1 MSKKKTSSRLP
12 AEASAKAG
20 RTETSARSAEASAKA
35 GRTETSA
42 RSAEASAKAGRTK
55 TSARSTEPWHLQNWS
70 LLALGGL
77 LLAVLAAFSGAFG
90 NEFVSWDD
98 HVYVYENPQILNP
111 TAASFKAFGTQVVSL
126 NYHPLTM
133 WSLWLNSAMFGAG
146 AKSFI
151 VTNVLIHWLNAG
163 LLCLLVWLLTGRQY
177 RSVALLTALLF
188 AIHPLRAESVVWV
201 SERKDVLYVFFFL
214 AACISYWRYLETKR
228 STKLWIA
235 LIFMLLSCLSKGVAV
250 VFPMVCLL
258 MDYWHGRKFGVNW
271 IVEKIPLFAL
281 SLLFGLIALDVQ
293 RGGDFHGLLTL
304 STEKTK
310 ALSTVFGLDKK
321 ILFAGYGYMMY
332 FVKTF
337 LPLDLC
343 TFYPYPTEV
352 QLRGGIYIGGAIFML
367 ASLVFGIWSIYS
379 SKPYQDDSAGMD
391 GQGRRRGGIFAFGL
405 GWVFATVILV
415 LQFVSVGV
423 VIMADRY
430 FYLPSAGVFF
440 MLTYAAEVF
449 VLKKKPAL
457 RNIWWAIIG
466 LFAVWC
472 LWLSR
477 AQTKTWKNS
486 ETLWQQVLR
495 YYPAE
500 DQALESLANWYGK
513 VNRVPEAEQM
523 LERAVKDGCTRPNV
537 YSALANCIAIKA
549 GAAKDPSTQRA
560 YQDRAFSL
568 YAQSIALNPN
578 NADTYFNRALTAIT
592 VYPERALADLD
603 TAAALAPH
611 KALQFKHMR
620 GTVFNNLKRYA
631 EAESILN
638 EVIETMEKSPLTLK
652 IVEEKQR
659 YSDAYLE
666 RAVSKFNNGN
676 RPGGLADAEKSVGI
690 APQNQR
696 AVDLLARMRE
706 ISGQ

>member
-1 MSKKKTSSRLP
+1 MAKKNTSPSAAHRSTSVGKAP
-12 AEASAKAG
+12 AAKA
-20 RTETSARSAEASAKA
+20 A
-35 GRTETSA
+35 G
-42 RSAEASAKAGRTK
+42 
-55 TSARSTEPWHLQNWS
+55 TEPWLTKNWF
-70 LLALGGL
+70 LLALGAL
-77 LLAVLAAFSGAFG
+77 LVAVLAAFSSAFG
-90 NEFVSWDD
+90 HEFVSWDD
-98 HVYVYENPQILNP
+98 HVYVYENPMVLNP
-111 TAASFKAFGTQVVSL
+111 TAANFKAFGTQVVSL

-163 LLCLLVWLLTGRQY
+163 LLCWLVWLLTSRQY

-214 AACISYWRYLETKR
+214 AGLISYWRYLETQR

-235 LIFMLLSCLSKGVAV
+235 LVFMLLSCLSKGVAV
-250 VFPMVCLL
+250 VFPLVCLL
-258 MDYWHGRKFGVNW
+258 LDYWHGRRLEAKMVL
-271 IVEKIPLFAL
+271 EKIPLFAL

-293 RGGDFHGLLTL
+293 KGGDFHGLLTL
-304 STEKTK
+304 STDKTK
-310 ALSTVFGLDKK
+310 ALSTVFGFDQK

-352 QLRGGIYIGGAIFML
+352 QLKGPAYFGGAIFMVATIAL
-367 ASLVFGIWSIYS
+367 AIWSAR
-379 SKPYQDDSAGMD
+379 KTK
-391 GQGRRRGGIFAFGL
+391 IFAFGF

-440 MLTYAAEVF
+440 MLMYAAEVY
-449 VLKKKPAL
+449 VLQNKPGL
-457 RNIWWAIIG
+457 RNAWWAMVG

-472 LWLSR
+472 LWLTR
-477 AQTKTWKNS
+477 AQTNTWKNS

-495 YYPAE
+495 HYPTE
-500 DQALESLANWYGK
+500 DQAMESLANWYGK
-513 VNRVPEAEQM
+513 QNRVPEAEQM
-523 LERAVKDGCTRPNV
+523 LERAVQDGCTRPNV

-549 GAAKDPSTQRA
+549 GTAKDTSAQRTLR
-560 YQDRAFSL
+560 DRAFSL

-578 NADTYFNRALTAIT
+578 NADTYFNRAFTALTI
-592 VYPERALADLD
+592 YPERAIADLD
-603 TAAALAPH
+603 TATTLAPH
-611 KALQFKHMR
+611 KALQFKQMR
-620 GTVFNNLKRYA
+620 GTALNNLKRYA
-631 EAESILN
+631 EAEQTLS
-638 EVIETMEKSPLTLK
+638 EVISTMEKSPQTLK
-652 IVEEKQR
+652 IPEEKQR

-676 RPGGLADAEKSVGI
+676 RPGGLADAEKAVSI
-690 APQNQR
+690 TPQNQR
-696 AVDLLARMRE
+696 AASLLARMRE
-706 ISGQ
+706 VVGQ

>member
-1 MSKKKTSSRLP
+1 MSKKKKPTPSSP
-12 AEASAKAG
+12 AVASAKAG
-20 RTETSARSAEASAKA
+20 HSKTAS
-35 GRTETSA
+35 
-42 RSAEASAKAGRTK
+42 K
-55 TSARSTEPWHLQNWS
+55 TAAPSNEPFLQKNWF

-77 LLAVLAAFSGAFG
+77 LVAVLAAFSGAFG
-90 NEFVSWDD
+90 HEFVSWDD
-98 HVYVYENPQILNP
+98 HVYVYENPLILNA
-111 TAASFKAFGTQVVSL
+111 TAASFKAFGTQVVSQ

-163 LLCLLVWLLTGRQY
+163 LLCWLVWLLTGRQY

-214 AACISYWRYLETKR
+214 AGCISYWRYLETQR

-235 LIFMLLSCLSKGVAV
+235 LGLMLLSCLSKGVAV
-250 VFPMVCLL
+250 VFPLVCLL
-258 MDYWHGRKFGVNW
+258 LDYWHGRRFEAKMFL
-271 IVEKIPLFAL
+271 EKIPMFAL

-293 RGGDFHGLLTL
+293 HGGDFHGMLTL
-304 STEKTK
+304 SGEKTK
-310 ALSTVFGLDKK
+310 ALSTIFSFDQK

-337 LPLDLC
+337 LPLNLC

-352 QLRGGIYIGGAIFML
+352 QLRGSVYIGGAIFMIATL
-367 ASLVFGIWSIYS
+367 ALAVC
-379 SKPYQDDSAGMD
+379 PPTPRL
-391 GQGRRRGGIFAFGL
+391 RRVKIVSFGL

-440 MLTYAAEVF
+440 MLTYAAEVYL
-449 VLKKKPAL
+449 LKNKPAL
-457 RNIWWAIIG
+457 RNVWWAIIG

-477 AQTKTWKNS
+477 AQAQTWKNS
-486 ETLWQQVLR
+486 ETLWQQVLK

-523 LERAVKDGCTRPNV
+523 LERAVQDGCTRPNV
-537 YSALANCIAIKA
+537 FSALANCVAIKA
-549 GAAKDPSTQRA
+549 NASKDTSEQRTLRN
-560 YQDRAFSL
+560 RAFSL

-578 NADTYFNRALTAIT
+578 NADTYFNRAFTALAI
-592 VYPERALADLD
+592 YPERALADLD
-603 TAAALAPH
+603 TATTLAPH
-611 KALQFKHMR
+611 KALQFQQMR
-620 GTVFNNLKRYA
+620 GTVLNSLKRYA
-631 EAESILN
+631 EAERSLTG
-638 EVIETMEKSPLTLK
+638 VIETMEKSPQTLK
-652 IVEEKQR
+652 IVEEKQH

-676 RPGGLADAEKSVGI
+676 RPGGIADAEKSVSI

-696 AVDLLARMRE
+696 AVNLLARMRE
-706 ISGQ
+706 VMGQ

>member
-1 MSKKKTSSRLP
+1 MSKKKAKPTSP
-12 AEASAKAG
+12 ASPAV
-20 RTETSARSAEASAKA
+20 
-35 GRTETSA
+35 
-42 RSAEASAKAGRTK
+42 ASAKAGRTK
-55 TSARSTEPWHLQNWS
+55 TSTEPFHLQNWF

-77 LLAVLAAFSGAFG
+77 LLAVLAAFSGAFSH
-90 NEFVSWDD
+90 EFVSWDD
-98 HVYVYENPQILNP
+98 HVYVYENPQILNA
-111 TAASFKAFGTQVVSL
+111 TAANFKAFGTQVVSL

-133 WSLWLNSAMFGAG
+133 WSLWLNSAIFGAG

-163 LLCLLVWLLTGRQY
+163 LLCWLVWLLTGRQY

-214 AACISYWRYLETKR
+214 AGCISYWRYLETQR

-250 VFPMVCLL
+250 VFPLVCLL

-352 QLRGGIYIGGAIFML
+352 ELQGGVYIGGAIFML
-367 ASLVFGIWSIYS
+367 ASLALAVWS
-379 SKPYQDDSAGMD
+379 A
-391 GQGRRRGGIFAFGL
+391 RRTKLFAFGF
-405 GWVFATVILV
+405 GWIFATVILV

-440 MLTYAAEVF
+440 MLTYAAEVY
-449 VLKKKPAL
+449 VLKNKPAL

-466 LFAVWC
+466 LFALWC

-549 GAAKDPSTQRA
+549 SAAKDASAQRA
-560 YQDRAFSL
+560 FQDRAFSL

-578 NADTYFNRALTAIT
+578 NADTYFNRALTALV

-603 TAAALAPH
+603 TAATLAPH
-611 KALQFKHMR
+611 KSLQFKQMR
-620 GTVFNNLKRYA
+620 GTVFNNLKRYT
-631 EAESILN
+631 EAEQVLT
-638 EVIETMEKSPLTLK
+638 EVIGTMEKSPQTLK
-652 IVEEKQR
+652 IVEERQR

-676 RPGGLADAEKSVGI
+676 RPGGLADAEKSVSI

-696 AVDLLARMRE
+696 AVDLLGRMRA
-706 ISGQ
+706 INGQ

>member
-1 MSKKKTSSRLP
+1 MSKKKAKPTISQEVVSQP
-12 AEASAKAG
+12 AKARRAG
-20 RTETSARSAEASAKA
+20 AKA
-35 GRTETSA
+35 D
-42 RSAEASAKAGRTK
+42 RSKPATDS
-55 TSARSTEPWHLQNWS
+55 SQPWLQKNWFYLS
-70 LLALGGL
+70 LGALF
-77 LLAVLAAFSGAFG
+77 AAIMVAFSGAFG
-90 NEFVSWDD
+90 HEFVSWDD
-98 HVYVYENPQILNP
+98 HVYVYENPQILNA

-133 WSLWLNSAMFGAG
+133 WSLWLNSAMFGVG

-163 LLCLLVWLLTGRQY
+163 LLCWLVWLLTGRQY

-201 SERKDVLYVFFFL
+201 SERKDVLYVCFFL
-214 AACISYWRYLETKR
+214 AGCISYWRYLETQR

-235 LIFMLLSCLSKGVAV
+235 LGLMLLSCLSKGVAV
-250 VFPMVCLL
+250 VFPLVCLL
-258 MDYWHGRKFGVNW
+258 MDYWHARKFDLRW
-271 IVEKIPLFAL
+271 IVEKIPMFAL

-304 STEKTK
+304 STEKAK
-310 ALSTVFGLDKK
+310 ALSTIFGFDQKL
-321 ILFAGYGYMMY
+321 LFAGYGYMMY

-343 TFYPYPTEV
+343 TFYPYPTEL

-367 ASLVFGIWSIYS
+367 TTLALAVWSAYSTRPSLQDSVNGDEHGRKGAS
-379 SKPYQDDSAGMD
+379 
-391 GQGRRRGGIFAFGL
+391 IFAFGF

-440 MLTYAAEVF
+440 MLTYAAEVYW
-449 VLKKKPAL
+449 LKNKPAL
-457 RNIWWAIIG
+457 RNIWWAVIG
-466 LFAVWC
+466 LFAIWC

-477 AQTKTWKNS
+477 AQTQTWKNS
-486 ETLWQQVLR
+486 ETHWLQVLR
-495 YYPAE
+495 FYPNE

-523 LERAVKDGCTRPNV
+523 LERAVQDGCTRPNV
-537 YSALANCIAIKA
+537 FSALANCIAIKA
-549 GAAKDPSTQRA
+549 GASKDTTAQRTLR
-560 YQDRAFSL
+560 DRAFSL

-578 NADTYFNRALTAIT
+578 NADTYFNRAFTALS

-603 TAAALAPH
+603 TASILAPH
-611 KALQFKHMR
+611 KALQFKQMR
-620 GTVFNNLKRYA
+620 GSVLNNLKRYT
-631 EAESILN
+631 EAERGLT
-638 EVIETMEKSPLTLK
+638 EVIETMEKSPQMLK
-652 IVEEKQR
+652 IAEEKQR

-676 RPGGLADAEKSVGI
+676 RPGGLADAEKSVSI

-696 AVDLLARMRE
+696 AVNLLARMRE
-706 ISGQ
+706 VAGQK

>member
-1 MSKKKTSSRLP
+1 MSKKKTQSPSP
-12 AEASAKAG
+12 SSAKATAG
-20 RTETSARSAEASAKA
+20 KQSTKSSAPS
-35 GRTETSA
+35 G
-42 RSAEASAKAGRTK
+42 
-55 TSARSTEPWHLQNWS
+55 EPFYIQNWFYLS
-70 LLALGGL
+70 LGALFLAIM
-77 LLAVLAAFSGAFG
+77 AAFSSAFG
-90 NEFVSWDD
+90 HEFVSWDD
-98 HVYVYENPQILNP
+98 HVYVYENPLILNP
-111 TAASFKAFGTQVVSL
+111 TAASFKAFGSQIVSL

-146 AKSFI
+146 AKSFV
-151 VTNVLIHWLNAG
+151 VTNVLIHWMNAG
-163 LLCLLVWLLTGRQY
+163 LLCWLVWLLTNRQY

-214 AACISYWRYLETKR
+214 AGCISYWRYLETQR

-235 LIFMLLSCLSKGVAV
+235 LILMLLSCLSKGVAV
-250 VFPMVCLL
+250 VFPLVCLL
-258 MDYWHGRKFGVNW
+258 MDYWHGRRLEAK
-271 IVEKIPLFAL
+271 ILLEKIPMFAL

-293 RGGDFHGLLTL
+293 HGGDFHGLLTL
-304 STEKTK
+304 SGEKTK

-321 ILFAGYGYMMY
+321 LLFAGYGYMMY

-352 QLRGGIYIGGAIFML
+352 ELRGGIYIGGAIFMIATL
-367 ASLVFGIWSIYS
+367 ALAAWS
-379 SKPYQDDSAGMD
+379 M
-391 GQGRRRGGIFAFGL
+391 RRTKVLAFGF
-405 GWVFATVILV
+405 GWVMATVLLV
-415 LQFVSVGV
+415 LQFISVGV

-440 MLTYAAEVF
+440 MLTYAAEVY
-449 VLKKKPAL
+449 VLKNKPAL
-457 RNIWWAIIG
+457 RNAWWAIIG
-466 LFAVWC
+466 LFALWC

-477 AQTKTWKNS
+477 AQTKTWTNS

-513 VNRVPEAEQM
+513 VNRVPEAEAM
-523 LERAVKDGCTRPNV
+523 LERAVQDGCNRPNV
-537 YSALANCIAIKA
+537 FSALANCIAIKA
-549 GAAKDPSTQRA
+549 STAKDTSAQRTLR
-560 YQDRAFSL
+560 DRAFSL

-578 NADTYFNRALTAIT
+578 NADTYFNRAFTAIT

-603 TAAALAPH
+603 TASTLAP
-611 KALQFKHMR
+611 FKILIFKQMR
-620 GTVFNNLKRYA
+620 GTILNNIKRYP
-631 EAESILN
+631 EAERTLN
-638 EVIETMEKSPLTLK
+638 EVIETMEKSPQTLK
-652 IVEEKQR
+652 IAEEKQR

-666 RAVSKFNNGN
+666 RAVARFNNGN
-676 RPGGLADAEKSVGI
+676 RPGGIADAEKSLSI

-696 AVDLLARMRE
+696 AAGLLARMKE
-706 ISGQ
+706 VMGQ

>member
-1 MSKKKTSSRLP
+1 MSKKKAKPTSSP
-12 AEASAKAG
+12 AVAP
-20 RTETSARSAEASAKA
+20 
-35 GRTETSA
+35 
-42 RSAEASAKAGRTK
+42 AKAGRTK
-55 TSARSTEPWHLQNWS
+55 TSSEPWHLQNWF
-70 LLALGGL
+70 LLAFGGL
-77 LLAVLAAFSGAFG
+77 LLAVLAAFSGAFSH
-90 NEFVSWDD
+90 EFVSWDD
-98 HVYVYENPQILNP
+98 HVYVYENPQILNA
-111 TAASFKAFGTQVVSL
+111 TAANFKAFSTQVVSL

-133 WSLWLNSAMFGAG
+133 WSLWLNSALFGAG

-163 LLCLLVWLLTGRQY
+163 LLCWLVWLLTGRQY

-214 AACISYWRYLETKR
+214 AGCISYWRYLETQR

-250 VFPMVCLL
+250 VFPLVCLL
-258 MDYWHGRKFGVNW
+258 LDYWHGRKFGVNW

-293 RGGDFHGLLTL
+293 QGGDFHGLLAL

-352 QLRGGIYIGGAIFML
+352 ELRGGIYIGGAIFML
-367 ASLVFGIWSIYS
+367 ATLALAVCPPSPRLRRVKILSFG
-379 SKPYQDDSAGMD
+379 
-391 GQGRRRGGIFAFGL
+391 F

-449 VLKKKPAL
+449 VLKNKPAL

-495 YYPAE
+495 YYPDE

-549 GAAKDPSTQRA
+549 AAAKDPSAQRA
-560 YQDRAFSL
+560 FQDRAFSL

-578 NADTYFNRALTAIT
+578 NADTYFNRALTALT

-603 TAAALAPH
+603 TAATLAPH
-611 KALQFKHMR
+611 KALQFKQMR

-631 EAESILN
+631 EAEQVLT
-638 EVIETMEKSPLTLK
+638 EVIVTMEKSPQTLK
-652 IVEEKQR
+652 IVEERQR

-676 RPGGLADAEKSVGI
+676 RPGGLADAEKSVSI

-696 AVDLLARMRE
+696 AVDLLARMRA

>member
-1 MSKKKTSSRLP
+1 MSKKKKLLPQHSSAKPAAGKPTNAP
-12 AEASAKAG
+12 AE
-20 RTETSARSAEASAKA
+20 
-35 GRTETSA
+35 
-42 RSAEASAKAGRTK
+42 
-55 TSARSTEPWHLQNWS
+55 PFLQKNWF

-77 LLAVLAAFSGAFG
+77 LLAVLAAFSGAFSH
-90 NEFVSWDD
+90 EFVSWDD
-98 HVYVYENPQILNP
+98 HVYVYENPQILNA
-111 TAASFKAFGTQVVSL
+111 TAANFKAFGTQVVSL

-133 WSLWLNSAMFGAG
+133 WSLWMNSAMFGTG

-163 LLCLLVWLLTGRQY
+163 LLCWLVWLLTGRQY

-214 AACISYWRYLETKR
+214 AGCISYWRYLETQR

-250 VFPMVCLL
+250 VFPLVCLL
-258 MDYWHGRKFGVNW
+258 MDYWHGRKFGINW

-293 RGGDFHGLLTL
+293 QGGDFHGLLTL

-310 ALSTVFGLDKK
+310 ALSTVFGFDKK

-343 TFYPYPTEV
+343 TFYPYPTELE
-352 QLRGGIYIGGAIFML
+352 LRGGGYIGGAIFML
-367 ASLVFGIWSIYS
+367 STLAFGIWS
-379 SKPYQDDSAGMD
+379 M
-391 GQGRRRGGIFAFGL
+391 RRTKIFAFGF

-449 VLKKKPAL
+449 VLKNKPAL

-549 GAAKDPSTQRA
+549 GAAKDPSAQRA
-560 YQDRAFSL
+560 FQDRAFSL

-578 NADTYFNRALTAIT
+578 NADTYFNRALTALA
-592 VYPERALADLD
+592 VYPELALADLD
-603 TAAALAPH
+603 TASTLAPH
-611 KALQFKHMR
+611 KALQFRQMR
-620 GTVFNNLKRYA
+620 GTVFNNLKRYT
-631 EAESILN
+631 EAEQVLT
-638 EVIETMEKSPLTLK
+638 EVIVTMEKSPQTLK
-652 IVEEKQR
+652 MVEEKQR

-676 RPGGLADAEKSVGI
+676 RPGGLADAEKSVSI

-696 AVDLLARMRE
+696 AVDLLARMRA

>member
-1 MSKKKTSSRLP
+1 MSKKKAPNAPSNTAKSS
-12 AEASAKAG
+12 AAKTADAS
-20 RTETSARSAEASAKA
+20 
-35 GRTETSA
+35 
-42 RSAEASAKAGRTK
+42 
-55 TSARSTEPWHLQNWS
+55 PFYLQYWFQLS
-70 LLALGGL
+70 LGGL
-77 LLAVLAAFSGAFG
+77 LVAILAAFGSAFG
-90 NEFVSWDD
+90 HDFVSWDD
-98 HVYVYENPQILNP
+98 HVYVYENMQILNP
-111 TAASFKAFGTQVVSL
+111 TAESFKAFGSQVVSL

-133 WSLWLNSAMFGAG
+133 WSLWLNSAMFGTG

-163 LLCLLVWLLTGRQY
+163 LLCWLVWLLTGRKY

-214 AACISYWRYLETKR
+214 AGCISYWRYLETQR
-228 STKLWIA
+228 SSKLWIA
-235 LIFMLLSCLSKGVAV
+235 LGLMLLSCLSKGVAV
-250 VFPMVCLL
+250 VFPLVCLL
-258 MDYWHGRKFGVNW
+258 LDYWQGRTMNLKVFL
-271 IVEKIPLFAL
+271 EKIPMFGL

-293 RGGDFHGLLTL
+293 HGGDFHGLL
-304 STEKTK
+304 SIPGEKSK
-310 ALSTVFGLDKK
+310 ALSTIFGLDQK

-332 FVKTF
+332 FVKTL

-352 QLRGGIYIGGAIFML
+352 QLKGFAYIGGAIFML
-367 ASLVFGIWSIYS
+367 GTLAVAGWS
-379 SKPYQDDSAGMD
+379 ML
-391 GQGRRRGGIFAFGL
+391 RTRVFAFGF
-405 GWVFATVILV
+405 GWVLATVLLV
-415 LQFVSVGV
+415 LQFISVGV

-440 MLTYAAEVF
+440 MLTYATEVY
-449 VLKKKPAL
+449 LSKNKPEL
-457 RNIWWAIIG
+457 RKIWWAVIG
-466 LFAVWC
+466 LFALWC

-477 AQTKTWKNS
+477 AQTQTWKNS

-523 LERAVKDGCTRPNV
+523 LERAVQDGCTRPNV

-549 GAAKDPSTQRA
+549 AAAKDQATQQTLR
-560 YQDRAFSL
+560 DRAFSL

-578 NADTYFNRALTAIT
+578 NADTYFNRAFTALQ
-592 VYPERALADLD
+592 VYPERAVADLD
-603 TAAALAPH
+603 TAAMLAPH
-611 KALQFKHMR
+611 KALQFKQMR
-620 GTVFNNLKRYA
+620 GTALNTLKRYA
-631 EAESILN
+631 EAEQTLN
-638 EVIETMEKSPLTLK
+638 FVIETMEKSPQMLK
-652 IVEEKQR
+652 IPEEKQR

-666 RAVSKFNNGN
+666 RAVSRFNNGN
-676 RPGGLADAEKSVGI
+676 QAGGVADAEKSLSI

-696 AVDLLARMRE
+696 ASGLLARMKAVM
-706 ISGQ
+706 GQ

>member
-1 MSKKKTSSRLP
+1 MSKKKAKPTVSAEVASPTAKSRP
-12 AEASAKAG
+12 VGAKAS
-20 RTETSARSAEASAKA
+20 RYKPTADANQ
-35 GRTETSA
+35 
-42 RSAEASAKAGRTK
+42 
-55 TSARSTEPWHLQNWS
+55 PWLQKNWFYLS
-70 LLALGGL
+70 LGGL
-77 LLAVLAAFSGAFG
+77 FAAIMVAFSGSFG
-90 NEFVSWDD
+90 HEFVSWDD

-111 TAASFKAFGTQVVSL
+111 TAASFKAFGSQVVSL

-163 LLCLLVWLLTGRQY
+163 LLCWLVWLLSGRKY

-214 AACISYWRYLETKR
+214 AGCIAYWRYLETQR

-235 LIFMLLSCLSKGVAV
+235 LGLMLLSCLSKGVAV
-250 VFPMVCLL
+250 VFPLVCLL
-258 MDYWHGRKFGVNW
+258 MDYWHGRKFDIRW
-271 IVEKIPLFAL
+271 MLEKIPMFAL

-304 STEKTK
+304 STEKSK
-310 ALSTVFGLDKK
+310 ALSTIFGFDQKL
-321 ILFAGYGYMMY
+321 LFAGYGYMMY

-337 LPLDLC
+337 LPLNLC

-352 QLRGGIYIGGAIFML
+352 QLRGGIYIGGAVFML
-367 ASLVFGIWSIYS
+367 STLALAVWSVYPPKPFRQNLVGG
-379 SKPYQDDSAGMD
+379 DV
-391 GQGRRRGGIFAFGL
+391 QGRRRASITAFGF

-440 MLTYAAEVF
+440 MLTYAAEVYL
-449 VLKKKPAL
+449 LKNKPAL
-457 RNIWWAIIG
+457 RNIWWAVIG
-466 LFAVWC
+466 LFAIWC
-472 LWLSR
+472 IWLSR
-477 AQTKTWKNS
+477 AQTQTWKNS

-495 YYPAE
+495 FYPNE

-513 VNRVPEAEQM
+513 VNRVPEAELM
-523 LERAVKDGCTRPNV
+523 LERAVQDGCTRPNV
-537 YSALANCIAIKA
+537 FSALANCIAIKA
-549 GAAKDPSTQRA
+549 GASKDTAAQRTLR
-560 YQDRAFSL
+560 DRAFSL

-578 NADTYFNRALTAIT
+578 NADTYFNRAFTALT

-603 TAAALAPH
+603 TASMLAPH
-611 KALQFKHMR
+611 KALQFKQMR
-620 GTVFNNLKRYA
+620 SSVLNNLKRYA
-631 EAESILN
+631 EAERALT
-638 EVIETMEKSPLTLK
+638 EVIETMEKSPQMLK

-659 YSDAYLE
+659 YADAYLE

-676 RPGGLADAEKSVGI
+676 RPGGLADAEKSVSI

-696 AVDLLARMRE
+696 AVSLLARMRE
-706 ISGQ
+706 VAGQ